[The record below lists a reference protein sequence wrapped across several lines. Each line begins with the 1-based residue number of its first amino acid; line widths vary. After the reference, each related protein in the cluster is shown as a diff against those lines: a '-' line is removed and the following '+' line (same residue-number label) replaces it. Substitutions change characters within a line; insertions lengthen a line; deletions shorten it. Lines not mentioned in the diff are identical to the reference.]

1 MAGPHLERLRA
12 QKSQKRAVEAPSKA
26 SKLGFEGFEGDQG
39 RAFLENNCHLE
50 AADVAANN
58 SKNATSAHPQSLQNL
73 RSPSDL
79 ITSLT
84 EPSGFGCKV
93 TIVEIPAIGLRYR
106 RTFAHLQLKPPAHV
120 PEDRWRQCVE
130 DGRAFLHQWGE
141 SAPRLGWTSADLFS
155 LAPVPDTPHPS
166 YRRLSRYDQ
175 TGLIWLLERR
185 PVVALTEATAS
196 IRNPSGSITVFLK
209 NNRPAYGPPGDG
221 LDDFK

>member
-26 SKLGFEGFEGDQG
+26 SKLSFEGFEGDQS
-39 RAFLENNCHLE
+39 RPFLENNGLVD
-50 AADVAANN
+50 AADVEAKN

-73 RSPSDL
+73 GSPSGPV
-79 ITSLT
+79 TSLT

-106 RTFAHLQLKPPAHV
+106 RTFAHLQVKPPAHV

-130 DGRAFLHQWGE
+130 DGRTFLHQWGRQAE
-141 SAPRLGWTSADLFS
+141 SLGWRSADLFG
-155 LAPVPDTPHPS
+155 LHTPPANPHPC

-175 TGLIWLLERR
+175 TGLLWVLQGRDVI
-185 PVVALTEATAS
+185 ALTEATAT
-196 IRNPSGSITVFLK
+196 IRNPATGSLTIYRRFS
-209 NNRPAYGPPGDG
+209 NPA
-221 LDDFK
+221 LAERR